1 MLTSFWT
8 VYLIGFGVVMLL
20 LALVWAASVRLVNV
34 SIVDPFWGL
43 GFVLLAA
50 YYFFNSAGDP
60 SRKLIVLITSVI
72 WGLRLFGY
80 LFWRNVGKPE
90 DYRYAQF
97 RLHYGAERYWWFS
110 FFQVFL
116 LQGFLLWL
124 ISSPLLA
131 AQYFGA
137 STPLGGWD
145 GLAILFWTVGFLFE
159 AGGDYQLAKFKA
171 NATNK
176 GKVLNTGFWK
186 LTRHPNYFGDACVW
200 WGFALFSVAA
210 ESYWSMLG
218 SVLMTFLLI
227 KVSGVSLL
235 ERALKKN
242 KPQYEEY
249 IRKTPAF
256 FPWFPKK

>member
-1 MLTSFWT
+1 MLSDFWL
-8 VYLIGFGVVMLL
+8 VYLLGFGVTMAL
-20 LALVWAASVRLVNV
+20 LALVWIVSVKLVNA

-50 YYFFNSAGDP
+50 YYYFNSTGEP
-60 SRKLIVLITSVI
+60 VRKLIVLIAATL
-72 WGLRLFGY
+72 WGLRLFAY
-80 LFWRNVGKPE
+80 LFWRNAGKPE

-97 RLHYGAERYWWFS
+97 RNHYGAERYWWFS

-131 AQYFGA
+131 AQYFG
-137 STPLGGWD
+137 SSKPLGWVD
-145 GLAILFWTVGFLFE
+145 GMAILVWVIGFLFE
-159 AGGDYQLAKFKA
+159 AGGDYQLTKFKS
-171 NATNK
+171 NLTNK
-176 GKVLNTGFWK
+176 GKVLDTGFWK
-186 LTRHPNYFGDACVW
+186 YTRHPNYFGDACVW
-200 WGFALFSVAA
+200 WSFALFSVAA
-210 ESYWSMLG
+210 GSYVPVVSSL
-218 SVLMTFLLI
+218 LMTILLL

-242 KPQYEEY
+242 KPEYEEY
-249 IRKTPAF
+249 SRKTPSF